1 MAAGSGSGDSA
12 LDELIEMVRCRT
24 GGAQDDL
31 VGVWY
36 GCPGR
41 WTQALERDLLW
52 VVGCGG
58 VSTRSGR
65 LGVYDT

>member
-1 MAAGSGSGDSA
+1 MAAASGSGDSA

-24 GGAQDDL
+24 GGARDYL

-41 WTQALERDLLW
+41 WTRALE
-52 VVGCGG
+52 
-58 VSTRSGR
+58 
-65 LGVYDT
+65 

>member
-24 GGAQDDL
+24 GGARDDL
-31 VGVWY
+31 AEVWY

-41 WTQALERDLLW
+41 WTRALERDL
-52 VVGCGG
+52 VRVGGCGG
-58 VSTRSGR
+58 VLTRRGR
-65 LGVYDT
+65 LGVCDT